1 MADADMGVTE
11 TSATGVDL
19 VAAMVQKQLIAKAKL
34 MFTVMDES
42 SRATKG
48 AKSVSFPRTGD
59 LTPVAKTENTASES
73 IALTYAADQLALDQH
88 YQAYVR
94 LEDIADA
101 QSVLNVESDILE
113 RASAGMAK
121 VMDTKIY
128 TVLKAGASASAPD
141 HIIDHYGSSG
151 AITRTKILQARKL
164 LDDQNVPDEDRFLVV
179 NPAQEAELLDID
191 GFVDADKYG
200 STAAKLNGEIGR
212 LFGFTVIKTTVC
224 EDNVSLYY
232 HRSACAFAR
241 QIEPKWEQGRDLS
254 RLANEYSLSALYGA
268 KVLDSGKRN
277 VTANATG
284 S

>member
-1 MADADMGVTE
+1 MSDVDMGVTE
-11 TSATGVDL
+11 TSATAMDI

-34 MFTVMDES
+34 IFTVQDES
-42 SRATKG
+42 ARAVKG
-48 AKSVSFPRTGD
+48 SKSVKFPRTGD
-59 LTPVAKTENTASES
+59 LDPVAKVENVATESK
-73 IALTYAADQLALDQH
+73 ALTYATDQLLLDQH
-88 YQAYVR
+88 FHTLVR
-94 LEDIADA
+94 LEDIADI
-101 QSVLNVESDILE
+101 QSAVDVESDIME
-113 RASAGMAK
+113 RAGSGMAK
-121 VMDTKIY
+121 KFDSFVY
-128 TVLKAGASASAPD
+128 GLLKAGASASNPD

-151 AITRTKILQARKL
+151 AITRTKILAARKL

-212 LFGFTVIKTTVC
+212 LFGFTIIKTTIC

-241 QIEPKWEQGRDLS
+241 QMELKWETGRDLKL
-254 RLANEYSLSALYGA
+254 LANEYSLSTLFGG